1 MMRVIAFFSLL
12 FLVLQLQGC
21 FPLVAG
27 GAVGGAMIASDRR
40 TSGAFVEDQAIEIKA
55 SNRISEK
62 LGDSVHVN
70 VTSFNRN
77 VLLTGEA
84 QSEALQKQ
92 VEEIAHSVLNVRSIS
107 NAVAVAGNSS
117 FASRAN
123 DSYLTSK
130 IKARFIDANKFQ
142 PLYVK
147 VVTENSI
154 VYLLGLVTHQEA
166 DNAVEVARTTSG
178 VRKVVK
184 MFEYLD

>member
-1 MMRVIAFFSLL
+1 MMRIIYLFILI
-12 FLVLQLQGC
+12 FLVPQLQGC

-27 GAVGGAMIASDRR
+27 GAVGGAIMASDRR
-40 TSGAFVEDQAIEIKA
+40 TSGAFVEDQGIEIKA

-84 QSEALQKQ
+84 PSDALQKQ
-92 VEEIAHSVLNVRSIS
+92 VEELVHGVLNVRSIA
-107 NAVAVAGNSS
+107 NEVAIAGSSS

-123 DSYLTSK
+123 DAYLTSK
-130 IKARFIDANKFQ
+130 IKARYIDANKFQ

-147 VVTENSI
+147 VVSENSI
-154 VYLLGLVTHQEA
+154 VYLLGLVTHKEA
-166 DNAVEVARTTSG
+166 DDAVEITRTTSG